1 MKTLSESLLDDFD
14 TIEKKSD
21 IDMYLQLSY
30 QKWDAGSKSGYDS
43 LGRPLEVGDL
53 VICIEAYSPIP
64 AKVVDIKNKK
74 IAVSLLGDNSDN
86 KNFKNEIKYHYRSS
100 DECLKI
106 SPEALK
112 AIYLTK

>member
-1 MKTLSESLLDDFD
+1 MKHLKESLLDGFD
-14 TIEKKSD
+14 AIEKKSD

-30 QKWDAGSKSGYDS
+30 QKWESGSKSGYDA
-43 LGRPLEVGDL
+43 LGRSLEVGDL
-53 VICIEAYSPIP
+53 VICIEAYSPVP
-64 AKVVDIKNKK
+64 AKIVDIKNKK
-74 IAVSLLGDNSDN
+74 IAISLLGDNSDN
-86 KNFKNEIKYHYRSS
+86 RNSKNEIKYDYRSS